1 MTKESTGTEL
11 DRPAAHQQLLDVL
24 EGKLEP
30 LPVDPAEFNARITRA
45 MLEAETPEE
54 ALLAGATVSFE
65 DGLLGVPIEVRG
77 IALRPSSLKGSL
89 PVFGIIDGY
98 RLDEGVECTIT
109 CSAVQVL
116 RTLCVWQVK
125 GWLPSTFIV
134 EQQETPT
141 SAGFTPYTIR
151 AV

>member
-1 MTKESTGTEL
+1 MATQETGAEL
-11 DRPAAHQQLLDVL
+11 VVPEAHQQLLDVL
-24 EGKLEP
+24 EGKIEP
-30 LPVDPAEFNARITRA
+30 MPVDPAEFNARITRA

-54 ALLAGATVSFE
+54 ALAAGATVSFE
-65 DGLLGVPIEVRG
+65 DGLLGVPIEVRS

-98 RLDEGVECTIT
+98 RLDEGLACTIT

-116 RTLCVWQVK
+116 RTICVWQVK
-125 GWLPSTFIV
+125 GWLPQTFII
-134 EQQETPT
+134 EQQDNPT
-141 SAGFTPYTIR
+141 AAGFTPYTIR